1 MINADD
7 NLLTIVNIFR
17 VVSVR
22 NFQTNELDT
31 YFYFDTCN
39 MVTGSINLKIALN
52 TTRKTSNIIDL

>member
-52 TTRKTSNIIDL
+52 TT